1 MKKKI
6 LLTLLCLYSLTSVS
20 QDKINVAVGATS
32 TSIETYRYSLN
43 EYYLDKAYRLG
54 PSSLKTIKEGINTA
68 IKWKD
73 LNNSHLLT
81 FSKEIC
87 RFKVMD
93 KESYKF
99 HGYVDGFTI
108 ELVMNFNGF
117 SDGTFKIEIK
127 QYDYFGSFIIIED
140 NDMLNGF
147 KKLLNGKSANANSG
161 IDDIFKK

>member
-6 LLTLLCLYSLTSVS
+6 LLTLFCLSSLISMS
-20 QDKINVAVGATS
+20 QDKINVSIGTTS
-32 TSIETYRYSLN
+32 TYIETYRYSLN

-99 HGYVDGFTI
+99 HGYVDEFAI

-127 QYDYFGSFIIIED
+127 QYNYFESFIVIED

-147 KKLLNGKSANANSG
+147 KKLLNGKSANSE